1 MTSSNPS
8 PKILCI
14 EDEDRISS
22 ALKTA
27 LNARNYDV
35 TVINEGLRA
44 LSFIE
49 KQEKDA
55 FQLVL
60 LDLMLPGANG
70 WEILIKIRAL
80 PNTQNWPV
88 IMLTAVDDEISESRA
103 LYDGADDFI
112 TKPFSMK
119 VLLARIEAN
128 IRKKQSESSL
138 DFEPHFS
145 TGHFEELTPREKEI
159 LNYVAKGYSN
169 KEISQMIFISETTV
183 GNHLSNVFNKL
194 KVTSRTQAA
203 IIALKHS
210 SLLK

>member
-1 MTSSNPS
+1 MTSSNIS
-8 PKILCI
+8 AKILCI

-27 LNARNYDV
+27 LEARNYNV
-35 TVINEGLRA
+35 TIINEGLRA
-44 LSFIE
+44 LKFLEIQ
-49 KQEKDA
+49 KKDA

-70 WEILIKIRAL
+70 WEILVKIRAL
-80 PNTQNWPV
+80 PNTSNWPV

-128 IRKKQSESSL
+128 LRKKQSESSL
-138 DFEPHFS
+138 DFELHFS
-145 TGHFEELTPREKEI
+145 DGNFDDLTPREKEI
-159 LNYVAKGYSN
+159 LGYVAKGYNN
-169 KEISQMIFISETTV
+169 KEISQKIFISETTV

-194 KVTSRTQAA
+194 NVTSRTQAA
-203 IIALKHS
+203 IIALKYS

>member
-1 MTSSNPS
+1 MTSSNIS
-8 PKILCI
+8 AKILCI

-27 LNARNYDV
+27 LEARNYNV
-35 TVINEGLRA
+35 TIINEGLRA
-44 LSFIE
+44 LKFLEI
-49 KQEKDA
+49 QEKDA

-70 WEILIKIRAL
+70 WEILVKIRAL
-80 PNTQNWPV
+80 PNTSNWPV

-128 IRKKQSESSL
+128 LRKKQSESSL
-138 DFEPHFS
+138 DFELHFS
-145 TGHFEELTPREKEI
+145 DGNFDDLTPREKEI
-159 LNYVAKGYSN
+159 LGYVAKGYNN
-169 KEISQMIFISETTV
+169 KEISQKIFISETTV

-194 KVTSRTQAA
+194 NVTSRTQAA
-203 IIALKHS
+203 IIALKYS